1 MKVVDNSK
9 IKATSSFADLPIG
22 QAYYDNNGLLCIKT
36 SEYEENENCIVH
48 EKDSGWHADYESR
61 STIVRPVR
69 TTLTIEG

>member
-9 IKATSSFADLPIG
+9 IKATSTFAELPIG
-22 QAYYDNNGLLCIKT
+22 QAYYDMNGLLCIKT
-36 SEYEENENCIVH
+36 SEYEENENCIVY
-48 EKDSGWHADYESR
+48 ENDKGWHADYESR

>member
-9 IKATSSFADLPIG
+9 IKTTSAFADLSIG

-36 SEYEENENCIVH
+36 SDYEDAENCIAY
-48 EKDSGWHADYESR
+48 EKDKGWHADYETR
-61 STIVRPVR
+61 SNIVRPVR

>member
-9 IKATSSFADLPIG
+9 IEVTSSFADLPIG

-36 SEYEENENCIVH
+36 SDYEENENCIAYKKN
-48 EKDSGWHADYESR
+48 EGWHADFETR
-61 STIVRPVR
+61 SNIVRPVR

>member
-9 IKATSSFADLPIG
+9 IKAAVAFADLSIG

-36 SEYEENENCIVH
+36 SDYEETENCIVH
-48 EKDSGWHADYESR
+48 EKDTGWHADYESR